1 MSKAVSSKSISFY
14 DWELTFK
21 KKTKNNLNNEEKEI
35 NSLGLSDENF
45 KDFMTKWKEKNL
57 I

>member
-21 KKTKNNLNNEEKEI
+21 KRTKNNLNIENKEI
-35 NSLGLSDENF
+35 NSLGLSDESF
-45 KDFMTKWKEKNL
+45 KDFMTEWKKKNL